1 MASQREFSLLVKIMG
16 AMDPSFSNA
25 TNLTKRQLQTFKN
38 NIDGID
44 KALWGGLTK
53 TAKVGLAAAAAAGT
67 ATVALG
73 KKAVDVGSEFEKAM
87 SQWAAVS
94 SASTA
99 QYERAEQAAMKWGRQ
114 TSKTATEGAEALT
127 YMATAGWDVERS
139 IDALPRVLK
148 LSEAANLDLAHTSD
162 LVTNAMAATGTE
174 AEDLGRL
181 LDIAAKANNKSN
193 QTAEQLLLAWRKTG
207 ANLENLHVDIAESA
221 TAIGMLAN
229 RGKKAEEAGTA
240 LNAVLINM
248 TTGAGQAGKMMEK
261 LGLSAF
267 DDEGRFK
274 GLKQIFVELND
285 ATKDLSDEERN
296 QAFAMLGGKRQVEAL
311 TDIMS
316 GLNHE
321 IADGVTEWDY
331 LYENLT
337 NADGALEKMAARR
350 MDNLWGDL
358 KILQSALQDTGIRAY
373 KGFAEPLR
381 DAAQLA
387 TQAVYD
393 FSENVSDRIDEW
405 YPTFR
410 RGAKE
415 AASGL
420 AGFGDTLMG
429 IGGWIMQNG
438 DGIAGTLMGIATA
451 ITTFHV
457 SWGAVNG
464 VDKLLT
470 FIHQLPM
477 GLGAILGP
485 LAGVAG
491 SVGLA
496 TGAITALNLHMSK
509 TEKQLARDSLAK
521 HFGNITLGMKDLR
534 SVARQIV
541 GEKDIEELA
550 YTLGEM
556 DKLDSIGDNL
566 KKAGDE
572 VQNLMLKMHV
582 GSMLN
587 DDDMESLGDNINTLI
602 NDGIRYAEQQQHTI
616 RLNTRLLF
624 GDSEEGQEI
633 QHGLMRYSGTLG
645 KQIQEAGEALGDAYK
660 KAMEDKIISPI
671 EQETITKL
679 TQNLI
684 DLENQVMAGVA
695 EGKVKGALGQLD
707 LGNLSG
713 DSLLNVIDLTT
724 ELAGEQKAGISEAS
738 ANTRASWDAAYA
750 AGGMSAADY
759 QEGVKNLDKA
769 TAARYAEVDARSA
782 IAFLDTLMEGNWQSG
797 GYRGDILA
805 GSGQAVR
812 QMEEYARG
820 RISQG
825 RGDNESAASILT
837 EIVSN
842 LPAAGAGAGEMFSPE
857 DLDAIQT
864 YYNQS
869 KELFDG
875 LQQIRDDILSNKYS
889 LGDEKNAEVIQQASL
904 VDQLEMML
912 GEGDKFDQ
920 LWATAQKVPELMELI
935 KQAQEEGAKLP
946 EGLTEG
952 LQQAQAKHEA
962 EQKAA
967 GEKAANNFLQRAG
980 EQVKSKASSTAS
992 EGMASLASAFQ
1003 TAAAGHPIEAV
1014 LNVRATVG
1022 NVEITNPG
1030 RLATA
1035 VGSGTVSAP
1044 TPPKR
1049 HALGGIVTKPENS
1062 LIGEAGYPEAV
1073 IPINNT
1079 RRAADLFAETGRML
1093 NAAGANVG
1101 GSSAPVFAPQM
1112 SFVIQGNAD
1121 ERTIR
1126 SAMRSSYDEW
1136 LSYAQRYQRDAA
1148 RLAY

>member
-94 SASTA
+94 GASTA
-99 QYERAEQAAMKWGRQ
+99 QYEKAEQAAMKWGRQ
-114 TSKTATEGAEALT
+114 TSKTATEGAQALT
-127 YMATAGWDVERS
+127 YMATAGWDVQRS
-139 IDALPRVLK
+139 IDSLPGILK

-174 AEDLGRL
+174 AQDLGRL

-350 MDNLWGDL
+350 MDNLWGDV

-381 DAAQLA
+381 DAAQMA
-387 TQAVYD
+387 TEAVYA

-405 YPTFR
+405 YPSFR

-415 AASGL
+415 AAGGL
-420 AGFGDTLMG
+420 AEFGDTLMG
-429 IGGWIMQNG
+429 LGGWIVQNG
-438 DGIAGTLMGIATA
+438 DGVAGTLMGIATA

-457 SWGAVNG
+457 AWGTVKG

-470 FIHQLPM
+470 FIHQLPL

-496 TGAITALNLHMSK
+496 AGAITALNIHMSK

-534 SVARQIV
+534 KVARQIV

-556 DKLDSIGDNL
+556 DKLDSIGENL
-566 KKAGDE
+566 KKAGEE
-572 VQNLMLKMHV
+572 VQNLMLKLHV

-587 DDDMESLGDNINTLI
+587 DDDMESLGQNIETLI
-602 NDGIRYAEQQQHTI
+602 NDGIKYAEQQQHTI
-616 RLNTRLLF
+616 RLNTKLLF
-624 GDSEEGQEI
+624 GDSEEGQDV
-633 QHGLMRYSGTLG
+633 QHGLMRYSGSLG

-671 EQETITKL
+671 EQETIEQL
-679 TQNLI
+679 AQNLI

-695 EGKVKGALGQLD
+695 QGKVSSALGQLD

-724 ELAGEQKAGISEAS
+724 EQAAEQKAGISELS
-738 ANTRASWDAAYA
+738 GNTRANWDAAYA
-750 AGGMSAADY
+750 AGGMSEADY
-759 QEGVKNLDKA
+759 KAGIANIDRA
-769 TAARYAEVDARSA
+769 TAARYAEVTANSA
-782 IAFLDTLMEGNWQSG
+782 IPFLNTLMEGNWQSG

-820 RISQG
+820 RIAQG
-825 RGDNESAASILT
+825 RGDKESASSILN
-837 EIVSN
+837 EILMN
-842 LPAAGAGAGEMFSPE
+842 LPAAGSGAGEMFSPE

-875 LQQIRDDILSNKYS
+875 LQQIRDDIVSGKYS
-889 LGDEKNAEVIQQASL
+889 LGENDAEVIQQASL

-920 LWATAQKVPELMELI
+920 LWETAQRVPELMELI
-935 KQAQEEGAKLP
+935 NQAKEEGAKLP

-952 LQQAQAKHEA
+952 LQQAQATHEA

-980 EQVKSKASSTAS
+980 EQVKSKSGSVAD
-992 EGMASLASAFQ
+992 EGMASLATAFQ

-1035 VGSGTVSAP
+1035 VGSGTVSAS

-1049 HALGGIVTKPENS
+1049 HALGGIVTKPEYS

-1079 RRAADLFAETGRML
+1079 QRAAELFAETGRML

-1101 GSSAPVFAPQM
+1101 GNSAPVFAPNM
-1112 SFVIQGNAD
+1112 HFVIQGDAD

-1126 SAMRSSYDEW
+1126 GAMRSSYEEW
-1136 LSYAQRYQRDAA
+1136 LSYARRYQRDAV